1 MMQKPD
7 ILPYF
12 PLSVFLLPG
21 EDMPLRIFEPRYL
34 QLIGDARSSG
44 ITFAIPFVINQEIQ
58 EFGCEVGLKE
68 IVAEKPGER
77 MVITVESLSVIQ
89 VLSYNLRLDGKL
101 YPGGAISRKSCSE
114 PIQSQE
120 LMNLIRN
127 YIDRFDSGFLKG
139 IDSTRITRQDVV
151 KALNLP
157 SDEKYRFVCLRDG
170 TQKEG
175 YLAGQLRYL
184 NKIRQQEIELG
195 NDFGLN

>member
-1 MMQKPD
+1 MKRKPE

-12 PLSVFLLPG
+12 PLSIFLLPG
-21 EDMPLRIFEPRYL
+21 EDIPLRIFEPRYQ

-44 ITFAIPFVINQEIQ
+44 ITFAIPFVINQEMQ

-68 IVAEKPGER
+68 VVAENPGGR
-77 MVITVESLSVIQ
+77 MVITVESLAVVQI
-89 VLSYNLRLDGKL
+89 LSYNKRLEGKL
-101 YPGGAISRKSCSE
+101 YSGGAIRRKSCSE

-120 LMNLIRN
+120 LKNLIRN
-127 YIDRFDSGFLKG
+127 YMNRFDSGFLKG
-139 IDSTRITRQDVV
+139 CDSAHVTRQDVA

-157 SDEKYRFVCLRDG
+157 SDEKYRFICLPDG
-170 TQKEG
+170 TQKEE

-184 NKIRQQEIELG
+184 NMIRQQEIELG